1 MRILAP
7 AAFLLA
13 LHAPCALAAC
23 ATSSEPW
30 RGVLYDIDQKITL
43 EEGPS
48 GGSTYVPFADGA
60 GVHLYAD
67 ANLVAEADDNS
78 FSSHTAV
85 HEYIHLLQ
93 QAMLAGE
100 ITNTTVGPVPLKAT
114 STSADRFKCINKCGV
129 PAVFCEKSLEV
140 LEALP
145 DTMKLLDRTTYVIW
159 YPHSEDGNEPCTDT
173 DAKKV
178 EILEEVYGSTC
189 ANGKVITPDFMRNE
203 NHLVA
208 EGDAEYWALKLVD
221 DTNVFSLFDGAA
233 YWEGKIRDGKEG
245 CSIPGDAK
253 FDVKSGSGAHVD
265 AVIEAY
271 EDAGAPRCADN
282 PIGEIAYQFFL
293 DWCVDNNI
301 ACTQAEQFNVW
312 TQARILGWCGAFE
325 ATYGKTWGEY
335 VCAMEAADAYDV
347 DTGCVAADVPCI
359 ACSGAGCVGATSED
373 SDDDAAPPAT
383 TTSDA
388 APGARRR
395 GAAAVAIAA
404 AAAAAWW

>member
-1 MRILAP
+1 MRVLILA
-7 AAFLLA
+7 AIFLA

-30 RGVLYDIDQKITL
+30 RGVIDDIDQKITL
-43 EEGPS
+43 SEGPS
-48 GGSTYVPFADGA
+48 GGSTYVPFADGC
-60 GVHLYAD
+60 GVHLFAD

-85 HEYIHLLQ
+85 HEYIHILQ

-114 STSADRFKCINKCGV
+114 STSTSRFECINKCGV
-129 PAVFCEKSLEV
+129 PAVFCEKSLAV

-145 DTMKLLDRTTYVIW
+145 DTMKLMDRTMYVIW

-173 DAKKV
+173 DTKKV

-189 ANGKVITPDFMRNE
+189 ANGEEIVPDIMLNE

-221 DTNVFSLFDGAA
+221 DTNVFSVFDGAG
-233 YWEGKIRDGKEG
+233 YWEGKIRDGKEA
-245 CSIPGDAK
+245 CSIPGSAK
-253 FDVKSGSGAHVD
+253 YDVRSGSAPHVD

-293 DWCVDNNI
+293 DWCEANAI
-301 ACTQAEQFNVW
+301 TCTQAEQFKVW
-312 TQARILGWCGAFE
+312 TQAPLLGWCGAFE

-359 ACSGAGCVGATSED
+359 ACSGPRCPGATSA
-373 SDDDAAPPAT
+373 DAAA
-383 TTSDA
+383 DA
-388 APGARRR
+388 AADASAASARSG
-395 GAAAVAIAA
+395 GAAVLAAVLAMVLAA
-404 AAAAAWW
+404 STW